1 MKRPTNNYNTVNI
14 RINAKKDSPK
24 KPDKKRESQNSSV
37 VGGRDTMIT
46 NKASSKKLTF

>member
-24 KPDKKRESQNSSV
+24 KSDKKRESQNSSV